1 MSTALHRL
9 RLDNGLTVLL
19 LPQRTARVAALQLW
33 VGLGSADE
41 TEEEAGLAHLHE
53 HMLFKGTSRRGPGEI
68 AREIETNGGEIN
80 AWTSYDQTVYHLVL
94 GSESFDEG
102 LDILA
107 DAACASVF
115 DPQELERE
123 IEVVLEEIRRA
134 DDMPLRRVS
143 RELFSLAF
151 ERHPYRRPVI
161 GYERTVR
168 SFTRERILDFY
179 RRFYVAQNM
188 VLVAVG
194 DFDPEEAAD
203 KVRRH
208 FGALPA
214 GSHIERTSRVPELPQ
229 TSPRARVVPA
239 HVRDAYLSV
248 GWHGPGVRAEDVPA
262 LDVLALVL
270 GQGDS
275 SRLTLEVKRDRSL
288 VKEIHASAYTPRD
301 PGLLIVA
308 AATSTDRVP
317 DALREALAQTY
328 RLRREELSAE
338 ELSRA
343 KRMLESDTVFQR
355 ETVQG
360 QARKLGFFELV
371 VGTAEDEERYL
382 EAISRVTAADVR
394 AVADR
399 YLRTEN
405 LSLALLHPEDGE
417 TIDAD
422 ALLDIAREVEAGLP
436 TAIETRPAGEYRRLS
451 VASNGAEPRPLWSE
465 VLPNGVRL
473 LVKEEPAV
481 PLVSLRA
488 AWIGGL
494 RGETP
499 DDNGVNHL
507 LARSLMRGTEK
518 LDARSLAQAID
529 ELSGGISGSAGRN
542 SFGLRGEFLSADID
556 RGFELFSDVLL
567 RPSLPAAEVDKERAL
582 IHEEIRSRDDH
593 PSSVAFR
600 LFLSALYDSHPY
612 RLETQGSEE
621 SLSRLDAAAL
631 HAFRRDRYR
640 LDGLT
645 LALTGDVSPERAR
658 ELALRHLHGGLEG
671 ASPTPSPAVEPPL
684 DGPRERRR
692 QLPRKQAHLLVGFRG
707 TTLTS
712 PDRFALEVLTTV
724 LSGQGGR
731 LFLELRDKRSMAYSV
746 TALSSDG
753 LEPGW
758 FAVYMGTSPEKVPA
772 ATDGIRQELER
783 LRQERVTDAELDRA
797 RRHVVGTHEIGLQR
811 LSARAGVLALETT
824 YGLGPE
830 NHLLHADRIH
840 AVTADDVLRVAQRYF
855 DFDRQVTALV
865 SPDA

>member
-19 LPQRTARVAALQLW
+19 LPQRAARVAALQLW
-33 VGLGSADE
+33 VGVGSADE

-68 AREIETNGGEIN
+68 AREIETCGGEIN

-208 FGALPA
+208 FGSLPA
-214 GSHIERTSRVPELPQ
+214 GTHIERTSRVPEPAQ
-229 TSPRARVVPA
+229 TSPRVQVVPA

-248 GWHGPGVRAEDVPA
+248 GWHGPGVRSEDVPA
-262 LDVLALVL
+262 LDLLALVL

-328 RLRREELSAE
+328 RLRREELSAD

-343 KRMLESDTVFQR
+343 KRLLESDTVFQR

-371 VGTAEDEERYL
+371 VGAAEDEERYL
-382 EAISRVTAADVR
+382 EAVSRVTAAEVR

-405 LSLALLHPEDGE
+405 LSLALLYPEDG
-417 TIDAD
+417 DAISPD
-422 ALLDIAREVEAGLP
+422 ALLDIVHDAERSLSVD
-436 TAIETRPAGEYRRLS
+436 IEQQPASEYRRLS
-451 VASNGAEPRPLWSE
+451 VSSNGDAARPLWDE

-488 AWIGGL
+488 AWLGGL

-507 LARSLMRGTEK
+507 LARSLMRGTER
-518 LDARSLAQAID
+518 LDARALARTID
-529 ELSGGISGSAGRN
+529 ELCGGLSGSAGRN
-542 SFGLRGEFLSADID
+542 SFGLRGEFLSADLD

-567 RPSLPAAEVDKERAL
+567 RPSLPAEEVDKERAL
-582 IHEEIRSRDDH
+582 IREEIRSRDDH

-621 SLSRLDAAAL
+621 SLSRLDADVL
-631 HAFRRDRYR
+631 RSYLRDRYR

-645 LALTGDVSPERAR
+645 LAIAGDVSPERAR
-658 ELALRHLHGGLEG
+658 ELALRHLHGGLDG
-671 ASPTPSPAVEPPL
+671 PSPTPSPAAEPPL

-772 ATDGIRQELER
+772 ATDAIRQELER

-811 LSARAGVLALETT
+811 LSARSGVLALETT

-830 NHLLHADRIH
+830 NYLLHADRIH